1 MQSLFRLENEETN
14 TGSVYPRQWVY
25 AKNGLI
31 QNVEKI
37 EQFYQDYPIA
47 VAASHLLVR
56 LIHSVNISRNLSF
69 DRYIANCSA
78 RSMNVAQ
85 ALKLT
90 SALSKGQV
98 WDGVFYG
105 SGTKEIIIV
114 HDTLFPIQHAYD
126 NWKDLHPVTVLQHNQ
141 TNTSMLIPD
150 SRVSSTD
157 KGMAIIAINIPMLMA
172 MYYRFNQEQDAVEL
186 GGGAR
191 RTVYQFI
198 HSYALAGMVRSHLD
212 NVILNRFFN
221 KATGIPTTEAIRKHS
236 FFLINYDQ
244 ALDTVADVQ
253 LQYLRN
259 FKRRFA
265 GVMKATHL
273 PIAGDLW
280 EFSHLPSVPS
290 TLQVFWA
297 LALSRMKILAFLCTV
312 QKDYERI
319 NARDLNTIRWSM
331 KIHQTRMVIK
341 NNLGLEAYYEIAP
354 LLDIVGIE

>member
-1 MQSLFRLENEETN
+1 MQSLFRLEHETN
-14 TGSVYPRQWVY
+14 TGSIQLRQWVY

-37 EQFYQDYPIA
+37 EQFYQDFPIA

-56 LIHSVNISRNLSF
+56 LIQTVNISRNLSF

-78 RSMNVAQ
+78 RSLNVAQ

-90 SALSKGQV
+90 SALGKGQV

-105 SGTKEIIIV
+105 SGTKEIIIA
-114 HDTLFPIQHAYD
+114 HDTLFPIQQAYD
-126 NWKDLHPVTVLQHNQ
+126 NWKGMHPVTVLQHNQ
-141 TNTSMLIPD
+141 TNTAMLIPD
-150 SRVSSTD
+150 GRVSSTD
-157 KGMAIIAINIPMLMA
+157 KGLAVIAINIPMLMA
-172 MYYRFNQEQDAVEL
+172 MYYRFNQEQDAIEL

-191 RTVYQFI
+191 RTIYQFI
-198 HSYALAGMVRSHLD
+198 HSYALAGTVRSHLD
-212 NVILNRFFN
+212 NAILNRLFN
-221 KATGIPTTEAIRKHS
+221 KVSGIPTTDAIRKHS
-236 FFLINYDQ
+236 FFLINYDD
-244 ALDTVADVQ
+244 ALDVGADMQ

-259 FKRRFA
+259 LKRRFS
-265 GVMKATHL
+265 GVMNATYL

-280 EFSHLPSVPS
+280 EFSRLPDVPS

-297 LALSRMKILAFLCTV
+297 LAISRMKILAFLCTV

-319 NARDLNTIRWSM
+319 NARELNTIRWLM

-341 NNLGLEAYYEIAP
+341 NNLGMEAYYSVAP